1 MRIEMKEKLN
11 EPIYTLT
18 GTVIHGRGIGKHVGT
33 PTANIEIAKNTFLP
47 KTGVYVADI
56 LLSGKIYY
64 GVTHIGTRPTLDNDS
79 FVSIETHI
87 FDFDKDIYGCTITVN
102 LYKKLREVRKFNE
115 LSLLLEQITNDRTM
129 AQEFWGLK
137 QTNHTLHIDISRHCV
152 ILEQQE
158 VYLSTNE
165 FEVLY
170 LLLQSPQTTFTK
182 EQIYEQ
188 IWHEPTN
195 NHLHAVENTIF
206 QIRKGFNATEISNYK
221 EEKIGLNW
229 ILVKVSEKDDSLRTA
244 TVYARNTGLFE
255 DSYHVYF
262 YSDEIKKLAEP
273 LCKDKNYIQKY
284 DIEIEGRPT
293 STEWTGKESIEEY
306 IEKAEYTVVLKIHL
320 QDGKAESEY
329 AEEISD
335 LMQEI
340 MQCDL
345 NIHILVYVNGE
356 NPIFYSL
363 PEEDRQSDVD
373 FILKEMYNIKSL
385 QESIEHAD
393 EWKKQNQNNAKD
405 YE

>member
-1 MRIEMKEKLN
+1 MRIEMKEKIN

-182 EQIYEQ
+182 EQIYEH

>member
-1 MRIEMKEKLN
+1 MRIEMKEKIN

-137 QTNHTLHIDISRHCV
+137 QTNHTLHIDVNRHCV
-152 ILEQQE
+152 ILGQQE

-182 EQIYEQ
+182 EQIYKQ

>member
-1 MRIEMKEKLN
+1 MRIEMKEKIN

-137 QTNHTLHIDISRHCV
+137 QTNHTLHIDINRHCV

>member
-1 MRIEMKEKLN
+1 MRIEMKEKIN

-18 GTVIHGRGIGKHVGT
+18 GIVIHGRGIGKHVGT

-56 LLSGKIYY
+56 LLSDKIYY

-87 FDFDKDIYGCTITVN
+87 FDFDKDVYGCTITVN

-115 LSLLLEQITNDRTM
+115 LSLLLEQIANDRTM

-385 QESIEHAD
+385 QEPIEHAD

>member
-1 MRIEMKEKLN
+1 MKEKIN

-56 LLSGKIYY
+56 ILSDKIYY
-64 GVTHIGTRPTLDNDS
+64 GVTHIGTSPTLDNDS

-115 LSLLLEQITNDRTM
+115 LSLLLEQIANDRTM

>member
-1 MRIEMKEKLN
+1 MRIEMKEKIN

-18 GTVIHGRGIGKHVGT
+18 GIVIHGRGIGKHVGT

>member
-1 MRIEMKEKLN
+1 M
-11 EPIYTLT
+11 
-18 GTVIHGRGIGKHVGT
+18 GT

-115 LSLLLEQITNDRTM
+115 LSLLLEQIANDRTM

>member
-1 MRIEMKEKLN
+1 MRSKMKENINK
-11 EPIYTLT
+11 PIYTLT
-18 GTVIHGRGIGKHVGT
+18 GIVIHGRGIGKHVGT

-115 LSLLLEQITNDRTM
+115 LSLLLEQITNDRIM

-137 QTNHTLHIDISRHCV
+137 QTNHTLHIDINRHCV

-206 QIRKGFNATEISNYK
+206 QIRKRLKPY
-221 EEKIGLNW
+221 
-229 ILVKVSEKDDSLRTA
+229 
-244 TVYARNTGLFE
+244 
-255 DSYHVYF
+255 
-262 YSDEIKKLAEP
+262 
-273 LCKDKNYIQKY
+273 CK
-284 DIEIEGRPT
+284 GH
-293 STEWTGKESIEEY
+293 EY
-306 IEKAEYTVVLKIHL
+306 IKTVIGYGYK
-320 QDGKAESEY
+320 
-329 AEEISD
+329 
-335 LMQEI
+335 
-340 MQCDL
+340 
-345 NIHILVYVNGE
+345 
-356 NPIFYSL
+356 F
-363 PEEDRQSDVD
+363 
-373 FILKEMYNIKSL
+373 
-385 QESIEHAD
+385 
-393 EWKKQNQNNAKD
+393 NNN
-405 YE
+405 

>member
-1 MRIEMKEKLN
+1 MKEKLN

-33 PTANIEIAKNTFLP
+33 PTANIAIEKKDFLP

-56 LLSGKIYY
+56 LLGDKRYY

-79 FVSIETHI
+79 FVSIETYI

-115 LSLLLEQITNDRTM
+115 LSLLLEQIANDRTM

-137 QTNHTLHIDISRHCV
+137 QTNHTLHIDVNRHCV

-170 LLLQSPQTTFTK
+170 LLLQSPQTAFTK

>member
-1 MRIEMKEKLN
+1 MKEKIN

-115 LSLLLEQITNDRTM
+115 LSLLLEQIANDRTM

>member
-1 MRIEMKEKLN
+1 MRIEMKEKIN